1 MSQQTDGTQIA
12 NIGFLQR
19 GLLEKFSAFLG
30 TLASNITKVLNGEA
44 VLALVDVTSKSG
56 SDKIADSIME
66 EIARRLV
73 VSFEQKTNGNVVF
86 SATPPDDHSKVW
98 SQIDPVTGI
107 PIGYPKVWNSDTA
120 SWVAVVPSESSY
132 VPPKTRHGVVFAEA
146 GQSQQTLEFETIQ
159 TTDYKVTITPTT
171 KVGGSWQPADDT
183 FPTHFGWEVINKA
196 ETEITISFY
205 GTPAGG
211 LTFEIDIEERI

>member
-1 MSQQTDGTQIA
+1 MSNTSGSQIA

-30 TLASNITKVLNGEA
+30 VLASNLTKVLNGEA
-44 VLALVDVTSKSG
+44 VLALVDVTSKAG

-73 VSFEQKTNGNVVF
+73 VTMEAKTNGNVVF
-86 SATPPDDHSKVW
+86 QALAPSDHSKVW

-120 SWVAVVPSESSY
+120 SWVAVAPVESTY
-132 VPPKTRHGVVFAEA
+132 VPPKTRHGTLFADQ
-146 GQSQQTLEFETIQ
+146 GQSQSTFKFDSIG
-159 TTDYKVTITPTT
+159 TTDYSVIITPTT
-171 KVGGSWQPADDT
+171 YISGSWAPAPGT
-183 FPTHFGWEVINKA
+183 FPTHFGWEVTNKGEA
-196 ETEITISFY
+196 EVTLNFF
-205 GTPAGG
+205 GTPEDGIN
-211 LTFEIDIEERI
+211 FEIDITERI